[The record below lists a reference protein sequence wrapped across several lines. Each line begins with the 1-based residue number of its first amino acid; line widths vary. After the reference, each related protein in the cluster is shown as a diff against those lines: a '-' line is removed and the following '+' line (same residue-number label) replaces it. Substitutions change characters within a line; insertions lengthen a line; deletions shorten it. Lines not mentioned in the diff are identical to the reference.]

1 MAYRITGQYVGTCEC
16 QLVCGCAMN
25 AQPTGRNNTCTG
37 MLVFHIAEG
46 SFESV
51 DLSGI
56 NVAMMYY
63 SPGKVLDGNLKLGIV
78 VDESASQEQTDALTT
93 IFSGKAGG
101 VFGEF
106 VPLIGEFLPTER
118 APVSYSDGEKPSAAV
133 GASSI
138 SVELMR
144 NAEGKPTQISNVMVP
159 FADPY
164 MIGEGS
170 GHVEAMGLSYDS
182 RYGEVAESFEYAS

>member
-46 SFESV
+46 SYESV
-51 DLSGI
+51 ELSEI
-56 NVAMMYY
+56 NVAMLYY

-78 VDESASQEQTDALTT
+78 VDETASQEQADALTT
-93 IFSGKAGG
+93 IFSGRAGG
-101 VFGEF
+101 MFGEF

-118 APVSYSDGEKPSAAV
+118 AAVTYSDGEKPSASV

-144 NAEGKPTQISNVMVP
+144 NGEGKPTQISNVLVP
-159 FADPY
+159 FADPF
-164 MIGEGS
+164 MIGVGS
-170 GHVEAMGLSYDS
+170 GRVESMGLSYDS
-182 RYGEVAESFEYAS
+182 RYGEVAESFEYAG